1 MQKLKLM
8 RNLDEKQEDTDLM
21 TILNNYK
28 KLNGLG
34 KAKLIDYLCEVLVSI
49 SKYTG
54 TLETVT
60 EVKEKLDNVIYVDF
74 KMGNAG

>member
-1 MQKLKLM
+1 M